1 MTDQE
6 LIYTMALT
14 RLMPF
19 NASQQRTLLSEVGT
33 ATAVYE
39 NRRDLGRMMEHFSP
53 RAAEVLAGMESELGR
68 CEQELAYAREHKIKV
83 LALQDEAAYPRR
95 LRQCDD
101 APLILYQLGPADL
114 NAKHIISVVGTRRC
128 TERGRDLC
136 NNLAADLARLL
147 PDTLVVSG
155 LAYGIDIAAHRAA
168 LANNLP
174 TVGVLAH
181 GLDEIYPRLHRQTAI
196 DMLRQGGLLTE
207 FMSHTQIEK
216 VNFVQRN
223 RIVAGLADATVVIE
237 SPERGGSL
245 ITAEM
250 AMGYNREV
258 CTFPGRP
265 TDFASV
271 GCNHLIR
278 RQGAHLVTSAA
289 DILADLGWEA
299 VSQPDGQGVMDFASA
314 PAKPA
319 AGLASTS
326 SVPVATPEEQSIVS
340 ALQACGGDLS
350 LSDLIAKTGL
360 PVARLTSFLLPLEM
374 KGIIR
379 KLAGNKYHLIH

>member
-1 MTDQE
+1 M
-6 LIYTMALT
+6 
-14 RLMPF
+14 
-19 NASQQRTLLSEVGT
+19 
-33 ATAVYE
+33 
-39 NRRDLGRMMEHFSP
+39 
-53 RAAEVLAGMESELGR
+53 
-68 CEQELAYAREHKIKV
+68 
-83 LALQDEAAYPRR
+83 
-95 LRQCDD
+95 
-101 APLILYQLGPADL
+101 
-114 NAKHIISVVGTRRC
+114 
-128 TERGRDLC
+128 
-136 NNLAADLARLL
+136 L

-155 LAYGIDIAAHRAA
+155 LAYGIDIAAHRAS
-168 LANNLP
+168 LANHLP

-196 DMLRQGGLLTE
+196 EMLQQGGLLTE

-250 AMGYNREV
+250 ASSYNREV
-258 CTFPGRP
+258 CSFPGRP
-265 TDFASV
+265 TDIASA

-289 DILADLGWEA
+289 DILADLGWEP
-299 VSQPDGQGVMDFASA
+299 VCQPDGQGVMDFPAAAQPSENPASA
-314 PAKPA
+314 
-319 AGLASTS
+319 AS
-326 SVPVATPEEQSIVS
+326 PLVAVPEEQTIVS
-340 ALQACGGDLS
+340 ALKACGGDLS